1 MIWGCGGMFIVGI
14 DVAKRNHEVTVITS
28 EGQVVCKA
36 FRISNTCTGYNRMME
51 RLGKLTNLKGQF
63 IFAMESTAHYWLAL
77 YTRLKKNGYQVV
89 ILNPI
94 QTHTMRE
101 MFLRKSKTD
110 AKDSLVIAE
119 VIRFGRYAAS
129 NVPQEKLLA
138 LKELCRNRSYLM
150 DLASD
155 LKRKTVALLDRVFP
169 EYETQFDS
177 IFCKSSLAVLNKY
190 PTPQKLANA
199 NLSKLT
205 EILWT
210 SSNGHF
216 GEWKALEMKALARNS
231 FGIADCEGAYSALIL
246 LMLEQ
251 IHTLQEKCGALEAQI
266 GALLQQFDT
275 TLTTIPGIGAI
286 LAATIL
292 SEIGDIS
299 RFSSADKL
307 AAYIGVD
314 PAVNQSG
321 EFVGTHVHMSKRG
334 SPYLRRA
341 VWMASVG
348 AVQRDPMF
356 KAYYEKKAAEG
367 LRYMSIIGH
376 VTKKMTAVIYAIM
389 RDNKAYVPVMPVVA

>member
-77 YTRLKKNGYQVV
+77 YTRLKKDGYQVV

-129 NVPQEKLLA
+129 DVPQEKLLA

-314 PAVNQSG
+314 PTVNQSG
-321 EFVGTHVHMSKRG
+321 EFVGIHVHMSKRG

>member
-1 MIWGCGGMFIVGI
+1 MFIVGI
-14 DVAKRNHEVTVITS
+14 DVAKRNHEVTVLTS
-28 EGQVVCKA
+28 VGHLECKA

-77 YTRLKKNGYQVV
+77 YTRLKKDGYQVV

-119 VIRFGRYAAS
+119 VIRFGRYSAS
-129 NVPQEKLLA
+129 DVPQEKLLA

-216 GEWKALEMKALARNS
+216 GEWKAQEMKALARNS
-231 FGIADCEGAYSALIL
+231 FGIADCEGAYSTLIL
-246 LMLEQ
+246 FMLEQ

-299 RFSSADKL
+299 RFSSTDKL

-314 PAVNQSG
+314 PTVNQSG

-367 LRYMSIIGH
+367 LRYMNIIGH

>member
-1 MIWGCGGMFIVGI
+1 MFIVGI
-14 DVAKRNHEVTVITS
+14 DVAKRNHEVTVITT

-36 FRISNTCTGYNRMME
+36 FRIPNTCTGYNRMME
-51 RLGKLTNLKGQF
+51 RLGKLTNLKSQF

-77 YTRLKKNGYQVV
+77 YTRLKKDGYQVV

-119 VIRFGRYAAS
+119 VIRFDRYAAS
-129 NVPQEKLLA
+129 DVPQEKLLA

-150 DLASD
+150 DLAGD
-155 LKRKTVALLDRVFP
+155 LKRKMIALLDRVFP
-169 EYETQFDS
+169 EYETQFET
-177 IFCKSSLAVLNKY
+177 IFCKSSLAVLTKY

-199 NLSKLT
+199 HLSKLT

-216 GEWKALEMKALARNS
+216 GEWKAREMRELARNS
-231 FGIADCEGAYSALIL
+231 FGVEDCEGVYATLIL
-246 LMLEQ
+246 VLLEQ
-251 IHTLQEKCGALEAQI
+251 IRTLQEKCSMLETQI
-266 GALLQQFDT
+266 EGLLQQFPT
-275 TLTTIPGIGAI
+275 TLTTIPGIGPI
-286 LAATIL
+286 LAAVIL

>member
-1 MIWGCGGMFIVGI
+1 MFIVGI

-216 GEWKALEMKALARNS
+216 GEWKALEMQALARNS

>member
-1 MIWGCGGMFIVGI
+1 MFIVGI

-89 ILNPI
+89 ILNSI
-94 QTHTMRE
+94 QTHTMRK

-389 RDNKAYVPVMPVVA
+389 RDNKAYVPVMPFVA

>member
-1 MIWGCGGMFIVGI
+1 M
-14 DVAKRNHEVTVITS
+14 
-28 EGQVVCKA
+28 
-36 FRISNTCTGYNRMME
+36 
-51 RLGKLTNLKGQF
+51 
-63 IFAMESTAHYWLAL
+63 
-77 YTRLKKNGYQVV
+77 
-89 ILNPI
+89 
-94 QTHTMRE
+94 
-101 MFLRKSKTD
+101 
-110 AKDSLVIAE
+110 
-119 VIRFGRYAAS
+119 
-129 NVPQEKLLA
+129 
-138 LKELCRNRSYLM
+138 
-150 DLASD
+150 
-155 LKRKTVALLDRVFP
+155 
-169 EYETQFDS
+169 
-177 IFCKSSLAVLNKY
+177 
-190 PTPQKLANA
+190 
-199 NLSKLT
+199 
-205 EILWT
+205 
-210 SSNGHF
+210 
-216 GEWKALEMKALARNS
+216 ARNS
-231 FGIADCEGAYSALIL
+231 FGIADCEGAYSTLIL
-246 LMLEQ
+246 VMLEQ
-251 IHTLQEKCGALEAQI
+251 IHTLQEKCSALEEEI

-275 TLTTIPGIGAI
+275 TLITIPGIGAI